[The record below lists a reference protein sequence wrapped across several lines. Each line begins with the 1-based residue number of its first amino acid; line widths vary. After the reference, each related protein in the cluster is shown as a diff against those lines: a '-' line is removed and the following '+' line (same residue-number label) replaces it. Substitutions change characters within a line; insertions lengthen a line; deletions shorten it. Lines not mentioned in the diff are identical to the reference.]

1 MKALLFPG
9 QGVQKIGMLDEIIN
23 SNKEVVDYL
32 SSASKNLDFDL
43 IELISSGPEEK
54 LNLTEFAQ
62 PAILATSIAIAKIK
76 NINSEIS
83 VTAGLSLGEYSA
95 LVFAN
100 CLEFSDALKLVNVRG
115 QLMQSAVPEGT
126 AGMLVVLNME
136 LADVYK
142 MIEKVNTSE
151 EEINF
156 STDNAEGVSVLA
168 GKNSSI
174 DACKKYIEDN
184 DFRRVKTQMV
194 QMSVP
199 SHCSLLSEAQKELEN
214 LLNTVEFKVP
224 EIPIIPNVLAK
235 PTSDVD
241 EIKNSLITQLTNTVR
256 WRETLKYLSENK
268 IHHIIDVGPG
278 KTILNMARKL
288 KELEKSSL
296 LEL

>member
-9 QGVQKIGMLDEIIN
+9 QGVQKIGMLNEILN

-43 IELISSGPEEK
+43 MELISSGPEEK

-142 MIEKVNTSE
+142 MIEKVNSSE

-174 DACKKYIEDN
+174 DACRKYIEDN

-199 SHCSLLSEAQKELEN
+199 SHCSLLFEAQKELEN

-268 IHHIIDVGPG
+268 IHHIIDAGPG

>member
-23 SNKEVVDYL
+23 SNKEIVDYL

-43 IELISSGPEEK
+43 MELISSGPEEK

-142 MIEKVNTSE
+142 MIEKVNSSE

-268 IHHIIDVGPG
+268 IHHIIDAGPG

>member
-9 QGVQKIGMLDEIIN
+9 QGVQKIGMLNEIIN

-126 AGMLVVLNME
+126 AGMLVVLNMK

-174 DACKKYIEDN
+174 NACKKYIEDN

-268 IHHIIDVGPG
+268 IHHIIDAGPG

>member
-142 MIEKVNTSE
+142 MIEKVNSSE

-156 STDNAEGVSVLA
+156 STDNAEWVSVLA

-268 IHHIIDVGPG
+268 IHHIIDAGPG

>member
-23 SNKEVVDYL
+23 SNKEIVDYL

-43 IELISSGPEEK
+43 MELISSGPEEK

-95 LVFAN
+95 LFFAN

-142 MIEKVNTSE
+142 MIEKVNSSE

-199 SHCSLLSEAQKELEN
+199 SHCSLLSEAQEELGN

-268 IHHIIDVGPG
+268 IHHIIDAGPG

>member
-43 IELISSGPEEK
+43 MELISSGPEEK

-126 AGMLVVLNME
+126 AGMLVILNME
-136 LADVYK
+136 LPDVYK
-142 MIEKVNTSE
+142 MIEKINTSE

-268 IHHIIDVGPG
+268 IHHIIDAGPG

>member
-76 NINSEIS
+76 NISSEIS

-268 IHHIIDVGPG
+268 IHHIIDAGPG

>member
-32 SSASKNLDFDL
+32 SSASRNLNFDL
-43 IELISSGPEEK
+43 LELISSGPEDK

-142 MIEKVNTSE
+142 MIEKVNTSG

-174 DACKKYIEDN
+174 EACKKYIGEN

-268 IHHIIDVGPG
+268 IHHIIDAGPG

>member
-9 QGVQKIGMLDEIIN
+9 QGVQKIGMLNEIIN

-268 IHHIIDVGPG
+268 IHHIIDAGPG

>member
-142 MIEKVNTSE
+142 MIEKINTSE

-199 SHCSLLSEAQKELEN
+199 SHCSLLSEAQEELGN

-268 IHHIIDVGPG
+268 IHHIIDAGPG

>member
-43 IELISSGPEEK
+43 IELISLGPEEK

-115 QLMQSAVPEGT
+115 QLMQSAVPNGT

-136 LADVYK
+136 LEDVYK

-235 PTSDVD
+235 PTSDVN

-268 IHHIIDVGPG
+268 IHHIIDAGPG

>member
-174 DACKKYIEDN
+174 DACKKYIEDK

-214 LLNTVEFKVP
+214 FLNTVEFKVP
-224 EIPIIPNVLAK
+224 DIPIIPNVLAK

-268 IHHIIDVGPG
+268 IHHIIDAGPG

>member
-23 SNKEVVDYL
+23 SSTEVVDYL

-268 IHHIIDVGPG
+268 IHHIIDAGPG

>member
-23 SNKEVVDYL
+23 SNKEIVDYL

-43 IELISSGPEEK
+43 MELISSGPEEK

-142 MIEKVNTSE
+142 MIEKVNTSG

-174 DACKKYIEDN
+174 EACKKYIEDN

-268 IHHIIDVGPG
+268 IHHIIDAGPG

>member
-174 DACKKYIEDN
+174 NACKKYIEDN

-268 IHHIIDVGPG
+268 IHHIIDAGPG

>member
-23 SNKEVVDYL
+23 SNKEIVDYL

-43 IELISSGPEEK
+43 MELISSGPEEK

-142 MIEKVNTSE
+142 MIEKVNSSE

-199 SHCSLLSEAQKELEN
+199 SHCSLLSEAQEELGN

-268 IHHIIDVGPG
+268 IHHIIDAGPG

>member
-142 MIEKVNTSE
+142 MIEKINTSE

-268 IHHIIDVGPG
+268 IHHIIDAGPG

>member
-9 QGVQKIGMLDEIIN
+9 QGVQKIGMLNEIIN

-126 AGMLVVLNME
+126 AGMLVVLNMK

-268 IHHIIDVGPG
+268 IHHIIDAGPG

>member
-9 QGVQKIGMLDEIIN
+9 QGVQKIGMLDEVIN
-23 SNKEVVDYL
+23 SNKEIVDYL
-32 SSASKNLDFDL
+32 SSASKDLNFDL
-43 IELISSGPEEK
+43 LELISLGPEDK

-83 VTAGLSLGEYSA
+83 ITGGLSLGEYSA

-100 CLEFSDALKLVNVRG
+100 CLEFSDALKLVTVRG
-115 QLMQSAVPEGT
+115 QLMQSAVPEGS
-126 AGMLVVLNME
+126 AGMLVVLNMKLTE
-136 LADVYK
+136 VYK
-142 MIEKVNTSE
+142 MIEKINISG

-174 DACKKYIEDN
+174 EACKKYLQDN
-184 DFRRVKTQMV
+184 DFSRVKTQMV

-199 SHCSLLSEAQKELEN
+199 SHCSLLSEAQKKLEN
-214 LLNTVEFKVP
+214 LLNTIEFKVP
-224 EIPIIPNVLAK
+224 EIPVIPNVLAK

-268 IHHIIDVGPG
+268 IQHIIDAGPG
-278 KTILNMARKL
+278 KTIVNMARKL
-288 KELEKSSL
+288 KEVEKSSL

>member
-23 SNKEVVDYL
+23 SNKEIFGYV
-32 SSASKNLDFDL
+32 SSASRDLNFDL
-43 IELISSGPEEK
+43 LELISSGPEDK
-54 LNLTEFAQ
+54 LNLTEFSQ

-76 NINSEIS
+76 NINSEIG

-95 LVFAN
+95 LVFAD
-100 CLEFSDALKLVNVRG
+100 CIEFSDALKLVNVRG

-136 LADVYK
+136 LSEVYK
-142 MIEKVNTSE
+142 MIEKVNTSG

-174 DACKKYIEDN
+174 EACKKYIEEN

-224 EIPIIPNVLAK
+224 KIPIIPNVLAK
-235 PTSDVD
+235 PTNDVD
-241 EIKNSLITQLTNTVR
+241 EIKYSLITQLTNTVR

-268 IHHIIDVGPG
+268 IHHIIDAGPG

>member
-268 IHHIIDVGPG
+268 IHHIIDAGPG

-296 LEL
+296 LEV

>member
-174 DACKKYIEDN
+174 DAWKKYIEDN

-268 IHHIIDVGPG
+268 IHHIIDAGPG

>member
-23 SNKEVVDYL
+23 SNKEIVDYL

-268 IHHIIDVGPG
+268 IHHIIDAGPG

>member
-9 QGVQKIGMLDEIIN
+9 QGVQKIGMLNEIIN
-23 SNKEVVDYL
+23 SNKEIVDYL

-142 MIEKVNTSE
+142 MIEKVNTSG

-174 DACKKYIEDN
+174 EACKKYIEDN

-268 IHHIIDVGPG
+268 IHHIIDAGPG

>member
-23 SNKEVVDYL
+23 SNKEIVDYL

-43 IELISSGPEEK
+43 MELISSGPEEK

-100 CLEFSDALKLVNVRG
+100 CLEFSDALKLVYVRG

-268 IHHIIDVGPG
+268 IHHIIDAGPG